1 MVKNPPANA
10 GDTGSVPRLGR
21 YPGEGNGNLLQYSCL
36 ESPYCLSSFEDK
48 PNIFRFGPCRMTT
61 SFNCSCIASLLGLNI
76 ITDFI
81 PKLTI
86 YIPDYFY
93 DLCIYRASLVTQL
106 VKSLPIM
113 RERQVQSLGQGDT
126 LEKEIAT
133 HSSIYAW
140 RIPRTEEPGGLQ
152 PMGSQRDTME

>member
-1 MVKNPPANA
+1 
-10 GDTGSVPRLGR
+10 
-21 YPGEGNGNLLQYSCL
+21 
-36 ESPYCLSSFEDK
+36 
-48 PNIFRFGPCRMTT
+48 MTT

-152 PMGSQRDTME
+152 PMGSQRVRHDSLSLLPLTNVHLLIITCIIVHQKF